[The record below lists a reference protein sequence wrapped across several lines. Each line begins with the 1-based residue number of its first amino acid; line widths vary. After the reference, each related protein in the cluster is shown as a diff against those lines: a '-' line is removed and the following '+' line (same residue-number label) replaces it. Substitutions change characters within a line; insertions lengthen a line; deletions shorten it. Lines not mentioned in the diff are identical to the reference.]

1 MFLNFIPT
9 GKDKAH
15 NKEKRNVKKAAVT
28 KPNNIKSMFIA
39 SAGKKT
45 TDVSFM
51 FFLDFCLF
59 LCETNLIFDYTDIRC
74 SVYWSSNT

>member
-1 MFLNFIPT
+1 MFLNYIPT

-45 TDVSFM
+45 TDVSFRV
-51 FFLDFCLF
+51 FLRFS
-59 LCETNLIFDYTDIRC
+59 LCETNFNI
-74 SVYWSSNT
+74 